1 MKIRKLL
8 RKHKKSQLEPQ
19 NELNDKIYD
28 YLRKNAIGRLKR
40 VKSSVLMQKFN
51 ITDNKTLRSHIES
64 IRDNMDY
71 ELIVCSEAGS
81 KGGYWIAT
89 SDEEV
94 TETLKHLYK
103 RSMKMLYTYS
113 KLRKKSRLNKQQ
125 RLQLDKDIKEIYN
138 SIMEVE

>member
-1 MKIRKLL
+1 MNIMELL
-8 RKHKKSQLEPQ
+8 KKHDKSQIEPR

-64 IRDNMDY
+64 IRDDMEY
-71 ELIVCSEAGS
+71 ELIVCSEAGQQ
-81 KGGYWIAT
+81 GGYWIAT

-138 SIMEVE
+138 SIMEVK

>member
-1 MKIRKLL
+1 ML
-8 RKHKKSQLEPQ
+8 RLFNKSIE
-19 NELNDKIYD
+19 DKIYS
-28 YLRKNAIGRLKR
+28 YLKKHAVGFNKR
-40 VKSSVLMQKFN
+40 VKSNVLMKEFN
-51 ITDNKTLRSHIES
+51 INDNKTLRRYIET
-64 IRDNMDY
+64 IRDDMNY
-71 ELIVCSEAGS
+71 QLIVCSEAGS
-81 KGGYWIAT
+81 NGGYWIAT

>member
-1 MKIRKLL
+1 MKIRELL
-8 RKHKKSQLEPQ
+8 KKHKKSQLEPQ
-19 NELNDKIYD
+19 NELNDKIYE
-28 YLRKNAIGRLKR
+28 YLRKNAVGRLKR

-64 IRDNMDY
+64 IRDDMEY
-71 ELIVCSEAGS
+71 ELIVCSEAGQQ
-81 KGGYWIAT
+81 GGYWIAT

-138 SIMEVE
+138 SIMEVK

>member
-1 MKIRKLL
+1 MKIMELL
-8 RKHKKSQLEPQ
+8 KKHDKSQLEPR

-28 YLRKNAIGRLKR
+28 YLRKNAVGRLKR

-71 ELIVCSEAGS
+71 ELIVCSEAGQQ
-81 KGGYWIAT
+81 GGYWIAT

-113 KLRKKSRLNKQQ
+113 KLRKKARLNKQQ

-138 SIMEVE
+138 SIMEVK